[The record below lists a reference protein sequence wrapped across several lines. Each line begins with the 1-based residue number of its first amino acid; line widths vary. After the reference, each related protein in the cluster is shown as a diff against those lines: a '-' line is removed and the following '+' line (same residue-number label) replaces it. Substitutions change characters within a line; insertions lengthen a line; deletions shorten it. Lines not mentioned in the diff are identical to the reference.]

1 MPRRDPSPT
10 LEGTTLLVCVGAMK
24 AATSWLWARLRETL
38 GVAASP
44 LEEVRF
50 FDARFPRMPLMDVDL
65 LARRRLDFHLRRP
78 GNPIENLRARP
89 AFRASVDRVRM
100 IYDDETYLAPFAS
113 LARPGTRVLVDVARL
128 RGDRAPGLRL
138 HARALR
144 APRPGA
150 EGPVRDARAGGPA
163 LVAHAVP
170 GTDRPAG
177 RRPGA
182 AARSRDHGPIRLS
195 RDARGSGR
203 DLPRP
208 RMCCA
213 CSARRRSRGASRSSA
228 AHSGWRRRAA
238 AAASA

>member
-24 AATSWLWARLRETL
+24 AATSWLWARLRETP

-113 LARPGTRVLVDVARL
+113 LARPGTRVLVHVAPAYAVIGRQGFAFMREHCARRGLALKVLFVMREPVGRL
-128 RGDRAPGLRL
+128 LSHMRFQAQIDPLGD
-138 HARALR
+138 
-144 APRPGA
+144 
-150 EGPVRDARAGGPA
+150 GPA
-163 LVAHAVP
+163 LLRDPAIMARSDYRATLEDLDATFP
-170 GTDRPAG
+170 ARGCAAPAPRDAG
-177 RRPGA
+177 REGLRA
-182 AARSRDHGPIRLS
+182 ALR
-195 RDARGSGR
+195 
-203 DLPRP
+203 
-208 RMCCA
+208 
-213 CSARRRSRGASRSSA
+213 
-228 AHSGWRRRAA
+228 HSGWRRRAA
-238 AAASA
+238 AATSA